1 MNDFIYGATSYF
13 TGFRLI
19 ARYRLWFYF
28 LIPILLSIIL
38 GYSIYEIACGLSDDI
53 GGWLVS
59 FYPFEWGKENLEKL
73 ANTVGG
79 IGLVAFSLL
88 VFRYI
93 IMAISAP
100 FMSLLSEQLEQKM
113 YPDRPKTR
121 FSIAKMLSDLV
132 RGGRIA
138 LRNVFRE
145 ILLTLLLL
153 LMGII
158 IPVISPIIPFLII
171 FLQAYYAGF
180 ANFDYTL
187 ERRMNVR
194 QSVRY
199 IRQNRMIVMG
209 NGIVFV
215 LSLMTVIGFL
225 FVLPLGTA
233 AGCVV
238 VMEDEFE
245 Y

>member
-1 MNDFIYGATSYF
+1 MNDFIYGATSYL

-19 ARYRLWFYF
+19 ARYKLWVYF
-28 LIPILLSIIL
+28 WIPILLSVIL
-38 GYSIYEIACGLSDDI
+38 GYSIYEIAYGLSDNI

-59 FYPFEWGKENLEKL
+59 FYPFEWGKESLERV

-79 IGLVAFSLL
+79 IGLIAFSLL
-88 VFRYI
+88 IFRYI

-100 FMSLLSEQLEQKM
+100 FMSLLSERMEQKM
-113 YPDRPKTR
+113 YPDRPKTS
-121 FSIAKMLSDLV
+121 FSLTKMMSDLV
-132 RGGRIA
+132 RGVRIA
-138 LRNVFRE
+138 LRNVFKE
-145 ILLTLLLL
+145 IFLTLVLLL
-153 LMGII
+153 FGII
-158 IPVISPIIPFLII
+158 IPVISPLVPILILL
-171 FLQAYYAGF
+171 LQAYYAGF

-199 IRQNRMIVMG
+199 IRQNRMLVMG

-215 LSLMTVIGFL
+215 LSLLTVIGFL
-225 FVLPLGTA
+225 FIIPLGTA

-238 VMEDEFE
+238 VLEDD